1 MRVHQNRA
9 LFFFLLLQFALK
21 NSSLILKMQIHRAR
35 SHASR
40 YRFEKFG
47 NRFRRVISI
56 WVQIERSKWKSKS
69 VPATY
74 SFENTQTNFARIY
87 YFSPRDALFW
97 KQYTK
102 EALRRWTIAKTDCS
116 ECLDYLCIRISRVK
130 YILMR
135 FSYSP
140 SISLIN
146 LKQREEV
153 VVLKRANLVFPQLR
167 REQTKSERR
176 RGRWRPMRIPQMV
189 IN

>member
-35 SHASR
+35 SHTSR

-56 WVQIERSKWKSKS
+56 WVQIERSKRKSKS

-87 YFSPRDALFW
+87 YFSPRDALFENNTQ
-97 KQYTK
+97 KRLCDDGRLRKRTVAN
-102 EALRRWTIAKTDCS
+102 ALIIFAFESRGLNTFWCGSRIRPV
-116 ECLDYLCIRISRVK
+116 YLS
-130 YILMR
+130 
-135 FSYSP
+135 
-140 SISLIN
+140 SI
-146 LKQREEV
+146 
-153 VVLKRANLVFPQLR
+153 
-167 REQTKSERR
+167 
-176 RGRWRPMRIPQMV
+176 
-189 IN
+189 

>member
-1 MRVHQNRA
+1 MEEQKCTGDIFLREYANKFCAHL
-9 LFFFLLLQFALK
+9 LFFTAR
-21 NSSLILKMQIHRAR
+21 RA
-35 SHASR
+35 
-40 YRFEKFG
+40 
-47 NRFRRVISI
+47 V
-56 WVQIERSKWKSKS
+56 
-69 VPATY
+69 
-74 SFENTQTNFARIY
+74 
-87 YFSPRDALFW
+87 W

-189 IN
+189 I